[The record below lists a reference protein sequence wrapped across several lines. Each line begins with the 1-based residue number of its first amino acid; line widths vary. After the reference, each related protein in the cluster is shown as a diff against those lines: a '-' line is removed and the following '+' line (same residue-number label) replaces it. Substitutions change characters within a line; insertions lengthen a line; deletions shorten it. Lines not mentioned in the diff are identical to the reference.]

1 MLDRVPY
8 WMLISALFT
17 PGPLI
22 LASAFGA
29 TSIQIA
35 LSPVG
40 GMLVGFIAAY
50 FILRDYKLSLSATWA
65 DVKEAGLRKGRT
77 EP

>member
-22 LASAFGA
+22 MASFFGG
-29 TSIQIA
+29 TPLQIA

-40 GMLVGFIAAY
+40 GAFIGFIASY

-65 DVKEAGLRKGRT
+65 DVRKAMLRKGRT
-77 EP
+77 ET